1 MDSSKI
7 TIQLNKVDDDGL
19 LVQLFVK
26 RLELQFGEVKSQ
38 YELEQELKEGV
49 LREQDIVPQLKE
61 FEEQAHNLPG
71 KDDKAKAQKG
81 AQKGG
86 KTQEELLKEELDT
99 IRTVKMSGWVLLDF
113 PQSLNQ
119 MKLLERALSG
129 YESKV
134 DVTKND

>member
-1 MDSSKI
+1 M
-7 TIQLNKVDDDGL
+7 
-19 LVQLFVK
+19 
-26 RLELQFGEVKSQ
+26 
-38 YELEQELKEGV
+38 

-61 FEEQAHNLPG
+61 FEEQALHVAG

-86 KTQEELLKEELDT
+86 KTQEELLKDELDT

-119 MKLLERALSG
+119 MKLLEKAISG

-134 DVTKND
+134 DVTKNDQDELSEA